1 MDAHLPMIVSGLQR
15 EIDAIKREMDYR
27 GTVITRGDTEIRQ
40 IKDRIRAMEV
50 IIPMV
55 LERIKAIETQ
65 SNLFK
70 SAEVLI
76 PLALVIVA
84 IVLKV
89 PLADIKAMLTK

>member
-89 PLADIKAMLTK
+89 PLADIKAMLIK